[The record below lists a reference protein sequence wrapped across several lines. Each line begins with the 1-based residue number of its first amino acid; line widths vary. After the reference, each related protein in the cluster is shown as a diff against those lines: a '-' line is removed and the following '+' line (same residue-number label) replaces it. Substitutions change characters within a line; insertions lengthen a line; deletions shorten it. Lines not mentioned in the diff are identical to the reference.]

1 MDYKK
6 YILPHIWN
14 IKPYS
19 SARDEFKGHDGIF
32 LDANENPIGSGLEEN
47 YNRYPDPLQ
56 WHIKG
61 QLAQIKK
68 CSKNEIFLG
77 NGSDEAIDLLIRMTC
92 APDSSS
98 IILCP
103 PTYGMYEVSASI
115 NNVRLAKVNLT
126 QEYQLNIDS
135 ILKAIDSSTRL
146 IFICSP
152 NNPTGNLMNRQ
163 DIYKILDTFKTGFI
177 VIDEAYIDFSKEPSF
192 IKELHKFPQLIVLQT
207 LSKAYGLA
215 SLRLGMAFANSTI
228 INLLNKIKP
237 PYNISGAT
245 QDLVQKALEN
255 NHFVTEAIKLLD
267 INKQQLIADLK
278 HINGVSTIFHSDANF
293 ILVKFILAQEL
304 FDYLISQKI
313 ITRNRSNVELCND
326 SIRITIG
333 LENENKELIQQIKI
347 FYTKNDV

>member
-14 IKPYS
+14 LKPYS
-19 SARDEFKGHDGIF
+19 SARDEFKGSDGIF

-56 WHIKG
+56 WQIKG

-68 CSKNEIFLG
+68 CSVDEIFIG

-92 APDSSS
+92 TPDSSS
-98 IILCP
+98 IIICP

-115 NNVRLAKVNLT
+115 NNVSLTKVNLT
-126 QEYQLNIDS
+126 SEYQLNMDLIVE
-135 ILKAIDSSTRL
+135 AIDSSTRL

-177 VIDEAYIDFSKEPSF
+177 VIDEAYIDFSEEPSF
-192 IKELHKFPQLIVLQT
+192 IQELPKFPQLIVLQT

-215 SLRLGMAFANSTI
+215 SLRLGMAFANPTI
-228 INLLNKIKP
+228 IKLLNKIKP
-237 PYNISGAT
+237 PYNIGGAT
-245 QDLVQKALEN
+245 QRLVQKALSDSR
-255 NHFVTEAIKLLD
+255 FVTISVKQLKV
-267 INKQQLIADLK
+267 NKQQLIADLK
-278 HINGVSTIFHSDANF
+278 HINGVTTIFHSDANF
-293 ILVKFILAQEL
+293 ILVKFIRAQEL

-313 ITRNRSNVELCND
+313 IARNRSNVDLCND

-347 FYTKNDV
+347 FYTINDV